1 MLETVQPVVAPIQK
15 GQVLGTLKV
24 MGEGKVL
31 AEKNVVALNAVE
43 EAGWFGRMY
52 DGIVLWF
59 KNLFADN

>member
-1 MLETVQPVVAPIQK
+1 MSE
-15 GQVLGTLKV
+15 GQ
-24 MGEGKVL
+24 VL